1 LESNIKLLALITL
14 ATVETRT
21 ATVAIR
27 AKPIV
32 VCAVAIIAIAH
43 SKLTAETQDTFG
55 ITIALFVT
63 FAAMHGVDAQSVV
76 VVKWGALTV
85 WVANAAVR
93 LVLTKA
99 MKLTLRAVAV
109 VAVAHGSHRTII
121 GICARS
127 GEANCCLITT
137 LPRAVMMQSPATLSI
152 LTLSAV
158 AILITA
164 GLTAAVIVLLNAVS
178 IATHLSIRQTVAIR
192 LTFKTA
198 MLANTLRTARTLLV
212 LFAGHASS

>member
-1 LESNIKLLALITL
+1 MLSIRLKSNIKLLALITL

-32 VCAVAIIAIAH
+32 SYSVAIIATAC

-55 ITIALFVT
+55 ITITLFVA

-76 VVKWGALTV
+76 VVKWGALAV
-85 WVANAAVR
+85 WVVNAAPL

-109 VAVAHGSHRTII
+109 AAVTCSSQRTIL
-121 GICARS
+121 GIDA
-127 GEANCCLITT
+127 
-137 LPRAVMMQSPATLSI
+137 
-152 LTLSAV
+152 
-158 AILITA
+158 
-164 GLTAAVIVLLNAVS
+164 
-178 IATHLSIRQTVAIR
+178 
-192 LTFKTA
+192 
-198 MLANTLRTARTLLV
+198 
-212 LFAGHASS
+212 